1 MTAVRITPGAVY
13 LGRPVLVAASLAGL
27 RGPVVG
33 TVELPLRLFW
43 SAADRRFSLDDPAER
58 RELYQIVLGEARR
71 PGDLAAFLD
80 GGTLIAAWP
89 GLFLPGPV
97 RQAWEGRHPA
107 LRVSGRAGPVARATA
122 DRIRRPR
129 ASRRLA

>member
-13 LGRPVLVAASLAGL
+13 LGRPVLVAASLACL

-43 SAADRRFSLDDPAER
+43 SAADRRFTLDDPAER

-89 GLFLPGPV
+89 GLFLPAAGC
-97 RQAWEGRHPA
+97 GRPGKVGT
-107 LRVSGRAGPVARATA
+107 LPCGCLGGPVARATA